1 MRRRWQCLEVGCGAT
16 ISAASDEELVAA
28 VNEHVHTAHDSYELE
43 EVVLANAE
51 DEPEPPQPRDAMMGD
66 R

>member
-1 MRRRWQCLEVGCGAT
+1 MGRRWQCLEVGCGVT

-28 VNEHVHTAHDSYELE
+28 VNEHVRAAHSSYELE

-51 DEPEPPQPRDAMMGD
+51 DEPDPPQPRDAMMGD